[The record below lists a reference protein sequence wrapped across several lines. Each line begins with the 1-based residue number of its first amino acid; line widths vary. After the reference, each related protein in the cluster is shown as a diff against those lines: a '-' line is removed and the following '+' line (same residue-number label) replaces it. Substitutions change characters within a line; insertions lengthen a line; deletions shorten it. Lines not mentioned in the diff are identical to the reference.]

1 MFNDD
6 DLSVM
11 TRMWVRS
18 KGRPDGEACL
28 GLHVKSSLVALLAS
42 FLSELSELEVQT
54 CLKPV

>member
-28 GLHVKSSLVALLAS
+28 GLHVKSSLVA
-42 FLSELSELEVQT
+42 
-54 CLKPV
+54 